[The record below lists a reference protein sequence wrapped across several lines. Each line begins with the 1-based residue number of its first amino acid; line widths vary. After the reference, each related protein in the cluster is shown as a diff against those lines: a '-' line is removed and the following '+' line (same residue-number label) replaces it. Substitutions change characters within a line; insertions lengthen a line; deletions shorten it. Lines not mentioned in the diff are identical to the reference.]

1 MYIYI
6 RPRLLDCGFND
17 FCDKPEHV
25 RILLTNLSF
34 QTLFF
39 SSSNSVSLDIISNDL
54 LSGKICLFRKIN

>member
-17 FCDKPEHV
+17 FCDKLEHV

-54 LSGKICLFRKIN
+54 LSENICLFRKIN